1 MVVHCMSQFRY
12 LFYVLVFVYLVDIR
26 TQYIVIELTNNT
38 TKETLKKIQTTLQ
51 TVLNNFHDR
60 INMLV
65 QKNFGISHTLE
76 YADPTS
82 YGTMYNLLFCFFP
95 SLT

>member
-82 YGTMYNLLFCFFP
+82 YGTMYNLLFSFAQV
-95 SLT
+95 